1 MRRAGVDPMRL
12 HVTGFPVTPYF
23 RKNEGIVTRPSL
35 AGGAAP
41 RVLYVVNSGTQN
53 AEATARLLLAEE
65 DWEVTCT
72 VGRDDSLRKT
82 LAAVASKRRRKAE
95 ILGWTDQIPHLLMT
109 HHVLVSKAGGATTQE
124 SIAARCPMVV
134 NQVVPGQEEG
144 NCELLLRHGAGALA
158 TTPETVMSTL
168 RSAFSNGGRGWDA
181 AGCRPH
187 DRRLRACPRDWH
199 RPVKRGSFRG
209 NAMRQVFIFNP
220 KSGRSRKTALILP
233 MLQQFISARA
243 LDAEL
248 VCTEGPGHATEV
260 ARDAVAAGCLRMVAI
275 GGDGTVKVAQ
285 ALIHTPAAMGLVPC
299 GSGNGLALH
308 LGLPKSPSDA
318 LELAAGTAGRVAEID
333 TGTANG
339 LPFVNAM
346 GLGLDADVAR
356 RFNGLV
362 RRGLPAYTRTALS
375 AFFSRS
381 TERCHVSV
389 GHQRETIDMML
400 IAVANSDQ
408 YGNNARIAPRARV
421 DDGLLDLVA
430 VRPVSTLSACVLG
443 ARLFMG
449 SIDRSRDVRRMKG
462 ARFLIERPAAGL
474 IHTDGE
480 THMAG
485 ACVEVVVRPRSLR
498 LIVPANCTTVAPSG
512 DRSPAGFALQLP

>member
-1 MRRAGVDPMRL
+1 
-12 HVTGFPVTPYF
+12 
-23 RKNEGIVTRPSL
+23 
-35 AGGAAP
+35 
-41 RVLYVVNSGTQN
+41 
-53 AEATARLLLAEE
+53 
-65 DWEVTCT
+65 
-72 VGRDDSLRKT
+72 
-82 LAAVASKRRRKAE
+82 
-95 ILGWTDQIPHLLMT
+95 
-109 HHVLVSKAGGATTQE
+109 
-124 SIAARCPMVV
+124 
-134 NQVVPGQEEG
+134 
-144 NCELLLRHGAGALA
+144 
-158 TTPETVMSTL
+158 
-168 RSAFSNGGRGWDA
+168 
-181 AGCRPH
+181 
-187 DRRLRACPRDWH
+187 
-199 RPVKRGSFRG
+199 
-209 NAMRQVFIFNP
+209 MRQVFIFNP

-248 VCTEGPGHATEV
+248 VCTEGPGHATEI

-275 GGDGTVKVAQ
+275 GGDGTVNEVAQ